1 MQYSIVAPEKL
12 RVVVTLPAS
21 KSISN
26 RALIMHALSGRPILP
41 QNLSNCDDTRV
52 MVRALTDMPKNIDV
66 RAAGTA
72 MRFMT
77 AYLSCRKG
85 EHTLTGTQRMR
96 QRPIKPLVEALRYLG
111 AKIEYE
117 AKEGYPPIRIYGKPL
132 EGGNVEMPGGISSQF
147 ISALLMI
154 GPSLKKGLELKMTGQ
169 IASRPYIDLTLCMMR
184 EYGAKAEWTDIDAIS
199 VKPGQYNVGPYSIES
214 DWSAASYW
222 YEMVALSNEAT
233 IELEGLSENSKQGD
247 SVVRHIF
254 SLLGVKTVF
263 SKHPAGQLTKV
274 TLKKLRTR
282 LPKLEY
288 DFVNSPDLAQTLV
301 VTCAMMGVPF
311 YFKGLSSLRI
321 KETDRIEALKKEM
334 AKLGFVLREMGEGE
348 LAWDGMRCRPSD
360 EAIDTYEDHR
370 MALAFAPVA
379 LVNKEVKINQPGVV
393 SKSYPQFWSD
403 LRQSGFE
410 INER

>member
-117 AKEGYPPIRIYGKPL
+117 AKDGYPPIRIYGKPL

-184 EYGAKAEWTDIDAIS
+184 EHGAKAEWTDIDAIS

-222 YEMVALSNEAT
+222 YEMVALSNDP
-233 IELEGLSENSKQGD
+233 ELEGLSENSKQGD

>member
-1 MQYSIVAPEKL
+1 
-12 RVVVTLPAS
+12 
-21 KSISN
+21 
-26 RALIMHALSGRPILP
+26 
-41 QNLSNCDDTRV
+41 
-52 MVRALTDMPKNIDV
+52 
-66 RAAGTA
+66 
-72 MRFMT
+72 
-77 AYLSCRKG
+77 
-85 EHTLTGTQRMR
+85 
-96 QRPIKPLVEALRYLG
+96 
-111 AKIEYE
+111 
-117 AKEGYPPIRIYGKPL
+117 
-132 EGGNVEMPGGISSQF
+132 MPGGISSQF
-147 ISALLMI
+147 ISAILMI
-154 GPSLKKGLELKMTGQ
+154 APTLKKGLELKMTGQ

-184 EYGAKAEWTDIDAIS
+184 EYGAKADWTDINAIS
-199 VKPGQYNVGPYSIES
+199 VKPGQYKARQYTIES

-222 YEMVALSNEAT
+222 YEMVALSNDPDT
-233 IELEGLSENSKQGD
+233 IVELEGLSENSKQGD

-274 TLKKLRTR
+274 TLKKLSTR

-311 YFKGLSSLRI
+311 HFKGLSSLRI

-334 AKLGFVLREMGEGE
+334 AKLGFVLREMAEGE

-360 EAIDTYEDHR
+360 EPIDTYEDHR

-379 LVNKEVKINQPGVV
+379 FVNKEIKINQPGVV
-393 SKSYPQFWSD
+393 SKSYPQFWND

-410 INER
+410 INEI

>member
-199 VKPGQYNVGPYSIES
+199 VKPGQYNVGPYTIES

-222 YEMVALSNEAT
+222 YEMVALSNDPEAT

-311 YFKGLSSLRI
+311 YFKVRFCTPRNGRRGTGLGRN
-321 KETDRIEALKKEM
+321 ALPTI
-334 AKLGFVLREMGEGE
+334 R
-348 LAWDGMRCRPSD
+348 
-360 EAIDTYEDHR
+360 
-370 MALAFAPVA
+370 
-379 LVNKEVKINQPGVV
+379 
-393 SKSYPQFWSD
+393 
-403 LRQSGFE
+403 
-410 INER
+410 